1 VTGPD
6 VLPKGAAGVH
16 VTFPHAT
23 GTVAVP
29 APAHTPS
36 LHSAATT
43 QVHVIQPAPAAA
55 HQQVDVRTVEPWMF
69 LLYRSSHYDLIY
81 PYEQE
86 WRQIMQSPE
95 QT

>member
-1 VTGPD
+1 MFCPRSG
-6 VLPKGAAGVH
+6 L
-16 VTFPHAT
+16 
-23 GTVAVP
+23 
-29 APAHTPS
+29 AHMRRSRTPPSPS
-36 LHSAATT
+36 LCLRPHIPLHSTRAAPT

-55 HQQVDVRTVEPWMF
+55 HQQVDVRSVEPWMF

-95 QT
+95 